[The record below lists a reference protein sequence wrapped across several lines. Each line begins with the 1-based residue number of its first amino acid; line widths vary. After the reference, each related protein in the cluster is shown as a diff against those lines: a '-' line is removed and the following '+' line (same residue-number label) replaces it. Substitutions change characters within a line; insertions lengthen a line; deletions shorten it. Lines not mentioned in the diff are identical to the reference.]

1 VEQTVLRVK
10 SNYVLAD
17 PLPEKLRER
26 FSSLASP
33 LLLQLLWNRGWLSAK
48 STKREVEHLLS
59 PDFERD
65 LHDPLLIPGMTEAVG
80 RIEQAIEGREAI
92 TVYGDYDADGIPG
105 TALLVEAL
113 GRLGARVD
121 HLVPQRELDG
131 YGLSRGPIDRLVER
145 GTRLIV
151 TVDCGIRSR
160 EAVAYARSKGMDVIV
175 TDHHQIAAEDLPEGV
190 VVHPALPGSMYPN
203 PHLSGAGVAYKFV
216 SALAGRFPERLPAS
230 YLKWALDLV
239 AISTV
244 ADLVPLTG
252 ENRALVHFGLI
263 VLGKSR
269 RPGLEALYREGA
281 IDPAT
286 VDSRTIGFG
295 IGPRVNAPGRLATA
309 EESLQLLLTEDT
321 AEARRLAQ
329 ALQRANTERQ
339 ELTRQVYAEAEAQV
353 QETGPAELYVL
364 AGDWPAGVVGI
375 VASRLLGRY
384 HRPFVLIGGE
394 GAIRKGS
401 ARSIKGFNITE
412 LLEAAREHL
421 EQSGGHA
428 RAAGLSVKAEKIEDL
443 REALLKLARERI
455 KPEDLEREER
465 VDARLSVDELTPE
478 LYQEVGR
485 LEPYGMDNP
494 EPLFFVTGEVAEVR
508 KVGADERHVKLK
520 LRGEERTIQAIG
532 FGLSHA
538 PLQVGQAVEVVA
550 RLRENVWQGR
560 VSPELF
566 LEGVREL
573 EGGAV
578 VGRE

>member
-48 STKREVEHLLS
+48 STKREVECLLS
-59 PDFERD
+59 PDYGRD
-65 LHDPLLIPGMTEAVG
+65 LHDPLLIPGMTEAVD
-80 RIEQAIEGREAI
+80 RIEQAIRDKQAI

-113 GRLGARVD
+113 GRLGAEVD
-121 HLVPQRELDG
+121 YLIPERELDG
-131 YGLSRGPIDRLVER
+131 YGLSVGPIDRLARR
-145 GTRLIV
+145 GTGLIV
-151 TVDCGIRSR
+151 TVDCGIRSK
-160 EAVAYARSKGMDVIV
+160 EAVDYVRSKGMDVIV
-175 TDHHQIAAEDLPEGV
+175 TDHHQIALEDLPEGV
-190 VVHPALPGSMYPN
+190 VVHPALPDSEYPN
-203 PHLSGAGVAYKFV
+203 PHLSGAGVAYKLV
-216 SALAGRFPERLPAS
+216 SALARRFPERLPDS

-244 ADLVPLTG
+244 ADLVPLVG
-252 ENRALVHFGLI
+252 ENRALVHFGLV

-269 RPGLEALYREGA
+269 RPGLGALYLTGGIEPGA
-281 IDPAT
+281 I
-286 VDSRTIGFG
+286 DSRTIGFG

-309 EESLQLLLTEDT
+309 DDSLRLLLTRDT

-375 VASRLLGRY
+375 VASRLLNRY

-401 ARSIKGFNITE
+401 ARSIKGLNITE

-428 RAAGLSVKAEKIEDL
+428 RAAGLSVRAEKIDDL
-443 REALLKLARERI
+443 RGALLALAKERI
-455 KPEDLEREER
+455 KPADLEREER
-465 VDARLSVDELTPE
+465 VDARLSVDDLTPE

-520 LRGEERTIQAIG
+520 LKGDNLTISAIG

-573 EGGAV
+573 ENGTV